1 MRGRSGAKEI
11 KLSGNKTVVR
21 HCVYMR
27 DTRDF
32 NRQRGDVTYQQG
44 VTTYKRRL
52 GENVTTTT
60 LTGFLITA
68 SLRITLPEQT
78 RHLQLPTEFR
88 RFVVERGGGAGTRL
102 ATHRALAPW
111 EGLAPRHRCVLNLRW
126 RPSFPGSRLL
136 FVVPAWQV
144 LVRLP
149 APATSE
155 AATAALTAATMRQ
168 RRWLL

>member
-1 MRGRSGAKEI
+1 MLRPGRARSVRGRSGAKEI

-68 SLRITLPEQT
+68 SLRITIPEQT

-111 EGLAPRHRCVLNLRW
+111 EGSTQRHRRVLNLQWPMQTFRSW
-126 RPSFPGSRLL
+126 VLREDSGDPS
-136 FVVPAWQV
+136 QKK
-144 LVRLP
+144 
-149 APATSE
+149 SE
-155 AATAALTAATMRQ
+155 IIPDSPESSSSPL
-168 RRWLL
+168 